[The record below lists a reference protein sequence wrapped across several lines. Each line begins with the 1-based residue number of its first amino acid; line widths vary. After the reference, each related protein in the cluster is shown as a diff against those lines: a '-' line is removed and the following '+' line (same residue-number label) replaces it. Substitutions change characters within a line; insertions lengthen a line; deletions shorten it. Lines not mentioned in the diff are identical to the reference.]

1 MNSIRAVF
9 TVVGKGEMIDGMAMD
24 SAWVRRWFDDY
35 LDVFAAATRG
45 ERPMAELLDRYAVPL
60 LLTTDEGA
68 FTLSTRDELAAVIQG
83 QVDGLRAQRYRSTAL
98 VSAEVT
104 ELNGTSACYR
114 GAFVRHDVDGAEL
127 GRVAV
132 TYLLVDGA
140 AGAQIAVLASHG
152 D

>member
-45 ERPMAELLDRYAVPL
+45 ERPMAELLDR
-60 LLTTDEGA
+60 
-68 FTLSTRDELAAVIQG
+68 LAAVIQG